1 MSEDDKKKE
10 PKVVKIRPGARKHDR
25 QAIMSALLPLL
36 QDGMS
41 LTAACGMV
49 PEAPTSSQILDWIS
63 TEPALAEQYALARE
77 AGYRMIAD
85 EILSISDENYTIV
98 EEDVVDEAGVPV
110 VDGDGMRLQ
119 RRVKVPLSSEAIQRN
134 RLRIDSRKWMLSK
147 MLPKVYGDKLHTE
160 HTGQDG
166 GPIQLAAVD
175 LKSLSDDEIES
186 MTKMMKKIE
195 DSQ

>member
-1 MSEDDKKKE
+1 MSEDDEK
-10 PKVVKIRPGARKHDR
+10 KVVRIRPGARKHDR
-25 QAIMSALLPLL
+25 QAIMSALTPLL
-36 QDGMS
+36 QDGYS

-63 TEPALAEQYALARE
+63 LEPALAEQYALARE

-85 EILSISDENYTIV
+85 EILSISDENYTMV
-98 EEDVVDEAGVPV
+98 EEDVVDDAGVPV
-110 VDGDGMRLQ
+110 VDGDGKRLQ
-119 RRVKVPLSSEAIQRN
+119 RRVKVPLSSEGIQRN

-147 MLPKVYGDKLHTE
+147 MLPKVYGDKLQTE
-160 HTGQDG
+160 HTGQGG

-175 LKSLSDDEIES
+175 MKSLSDEELEA

-195 DSQ
+195 GPQ

>member
-1 MSEDDKKKE
+1 MSDDSGK
-10 PKVVKIRPGARKHDR
+10 KVVKIRPGARKHDR
-25 QAIMSALLPLL
+25 QAIMSALTPLL

-41 LTAACGMV
+41 LTTACGLV
-49 PEAPTSSQILDWIS
+49 PDAPPSSQILDWIS

-85 EILSISDENYTIV
+85 EILSISDENYTVV
-98 EEDVVDEAGVPV
+98 EEDVLDEAGVPM

-119 RRVKVPLSSEAIQRN
+119 RRVKVPLSSEGIQRN

-175 LKSLSDDEIES
+175 LKSLSDEEIDS
-186 MTKMMKKIE
+186 MSKMMKKIE
-195 DSQ
+195 DSK

>member
-1 MSEDDKKKE
+1 MSEDDEK
-10 PKVVKIRPGARKHDR
+10 KVVRIRPGARKHDR
-25 QAIMSALLPLL
+25 QAIMSALTPLL
-36 QDGMS
+36 QDGYS

-49 PEAPTSSQILDWIS
+49 PEAPPSSQILDWIS
-63 TEPALAEQYALARE
+63 LEPALAEQYALARE

-85 EILSISDENYTIV
+85 EILSISDENYTMV
-98 EEDVVDEAGVPV
+98 EEDVVDDAGVPV
-110 VDGDGMRLQ
+110 VDGDGKRLQ
-119 RRVKVPLSSEAIQRN
+119 RRVKVPLSSEGIQRN

-147 MLPKVYGDKLHTE
+147 MLPKVYGDKLQTE

-175 LKSLSDDEIES
+175 MKSLSDEELEA

-195 DSQ
+195 GPQ